1 MKNQITI
8 KSITRPVRRIVSVPG
23 SKSDTNRALI
33 LAALTKGKVTI
44 KGHLISDDTNV
55 MIDCLKTLGVKISES
70 KNSIMVA
77 GSIFDV
83 KEQDYILNAGLSG
96 TTIRF
101 LTAMLA
107 IVPGIKMIG
116 GKEGL
121 NKRPIGDLVT
131 ALQKLGAE
139 ITYEKKEGFPPL
151 KITSTGFKK
160 KTATINGSVSS
171 QYLSALLM
179 IAPLSGIERILVK
192 GQQISKS
199 YIDLTLDSMKKFGV
213 TVKNNKYKS
222 YDIPQKEYRCREVIV
237 EGDFSAA
244 CYFAAIAVLTQ
255 SCITIKNCN
264 PNSIQGDKEFF
275 SIIEKMGN
283 KIEWK
288 DDRVIVSGKKL
299 LPVNVD
305 MENCPDQA
313 QTLAVLCA
321 FAKGKSV
328 LRGIQSL
335 RVKETERVVA
345 LENELSKMGIK
356 TKSTKRTLSIRGG
369 EPVAS
374 EIDTYGDHRM
384 AMSFAVAGTKLKG
397 IRIDNPSVVSKTFP
411 KFWEELLIIT
421 EDTK

>member
-8 KSITRPVRRIVSVPG
+8 QPIKRQVRKTVAVPG

-33 LAALTKGKVTI
+33 LAALTKGTVVI
-44 KGHLISDDTNV
+44 RGHLLSDDTRV
-55 MIDCLKTLGVKISES
+55 MMDCLKTLGVKIRES
-70 KNSIMVA
+70 KSSIAVV

-83 KEQDYILNAGLSG
+83 MEGEYFLHAGLSG

-107 IVPGIKMIG
+107 IVPGVKTISG
-116 GKEGL
+116 EAGL
-121 NKRPIGDLVT
+121 NKRPIKDLVT
-131 ALQKLGAE
+131 ALQKLGTE
-139 ITYEKKEGFPPL
+139 ITYEENVGFPPL
-151 KITSTGFKK
+151 KITSRDFKK

-171 QYLSALLM
+171 QYLSAILM
-179 IAPLSGIERILVK
+179 IAPLSGITKINIQGKQV
-192 GQQISKS
+192 SKS
-199 YIDLTLDSMKKFGV
+199 YVDLTLDSMKKFGV
-213 TVKNNKYKS
+213 RVKNNDYKS
-222 YDIPQKEYRCREVIV
+222 YDIPQKEYRCREILV

-244 CYFAAIAVLTQ
+244 CYFAAIAVLAK
-255 SCITIKNCN
+255 SCITIKNCS

-275 SIIEKMGN
+275 EILEKMGN
-283 KIEWK
+283 SVEWGE
-288 DDRVIVSGKKL
+288 DQVIVCGKKL

-321 FAKGKSV
+321 FAKGKSI
-328 LRGIQSL
+328 LKGIQSL

-356 TKSTKRTLSIRGG
+356 TKSTKSALSIWGG

-384 AMSFAVAGTKLKG
+384 AMSFAVAGTKLLG
-397 IRIDNPSVVSKTFP
+397 IKINNPSVVSKTFP
-411 KFWEELLIIT
+411 EFWEKLSIIT
-421 EDTK
+421 EGTI